1 MAEIN
6 LLPVEE
12 KEAER
17 FKLLQKR
24 LTVASV
30 VFLVVT
36 AILTLATLFF
46 FTSVSKT
53 RQNLNER
60 VEETSTKINSLKST
74 EELIVVIKKKA
85 QAADKILNLRTDY
98 PEVFERLSQ
107 LIPQGVYFTDLKV
120 SADKMIFSGRAKT
133 SADVAGLVSSL
144 LSAEGSKAVSGVT
157 VDSLISDEKGVYSFV
172 ITTQLVGGSG
182 TSPKNINTGS

>member
-36 AILTLATLFF
+36 AILTLATLIF
-46 FTSVSKT
+46 FTSVSRT